1 MSTKVLFACSKC
13 FSRHPFEE
21 LSAGQQL
28 CKDCRGSY
36 PIVKCT
42 YCRTEFQ
49 QISRSS
55 TSAICKRCEQN
66 IKQHGKPSA
75 CELCNIIAAFI
86 GNKCQRCASSEA
98 KYGPAVACD
107 QCKQRCAFD
116 RRDENKKIDGKLLC
130 WLCTCSYKRA
140 LAKARQVERD
150 SRLSTKKRPHPEKE
164 RTKENSS
171 TKKLHRD
178 IAKQSSNKV
187 EVPEKSASSRPVVNN
202 TNTFAAAVTIDPN
215 SSDHVVAMT
224 TLKEQIASLQRRLNQ
239 KDKELLEKDKLIT
252 ELKGKNF
259 DKENEMRNK
268 MKDMERLYELKVD
281 LLNKKVA
288 SLLKEVATLSKQNTN
303 KKNGSTVL
311 KSEVKKEKE
320 KKESEKEKD
329 RDREIEIEMEK
340 DKIDDSDK
348 EEEKDEKI
356 IKDEKS
362 DKDDNEDENDRSD
375 SEKNDK
381 SYKEEDE
388 RKEDSTNEEQN
399 EKNGKDEKND
409 NSSEDS
415 SSRSGSP
422 ASN

>member
-1 MSTKVLFACSKC
+1 MLFACSKC

-49 QISRSS
+49 QTSRSS

-75 CELCNIIAAFI
+75 CESCNIIAAFI

-98 KYGPAVACD
+98 KYGPAVPCD

-116 RRDENKKIDGKLLC
+116 RRDENKKVEGKLLC

-140 LAKARQVERD
+140 LVKARQVDRD
-150 SRLSTKKRPHPEKE
+150 SRLSTKKRPHAEKE
-164 RTKENSS
+164 KTKENSS
-171 TKKLHRD
+171 KKIHRD
-178 IAKQSSNKV
+178 LTKQPPNKV
-187 EVPEKSASSRPVVNN
+187 EVPEKSSSSRPVVNN

-239 KDKELLEKDKLIT
+239 KDKELLEKDKQIT

-259 DKENEMRNK
+259 DKENEMR
-268 MKDMERLYELKVD
+268 
-281 LLNKKVA
+281 KKCRIWNA
-288 SLLKEVATLSKQNTN
+288 YTK
-303 KKNGSTVL
+303 
-311 KSEVKKEKE
+311 
-320 KKESEKEKD
+320 
-329 RDREIEIEMEK
+329 
-340 DKIDDSDK
+340 
-348 EEEKDEKI
+348 
-356 IKDEKS
+356 
-362 DKDDNEDENDRSD
+362 
-375 SEKNDK
+375 
-381 SYKEEDE
+381 
-388 RKEDSTNEEQN
+388 
-399 EKNGKDEKND
+399 
-409 NSSEDS
+409 
-415 SSRSGSP
+415 
-422 ASN
+422 